1 MRNDVV
7 DAFAD
12 QTPFVIRRRISFLA
26 LSAAG
31 RYTSAED
38 EHRRPGLIINVIS
51 RGSVLSRGE
60 KEREVMQ
67 GEEGRAGG
75 GEGGEVGGGETGR
88 RLSSDKAIKREG
100 IKRDKGVGV
109 RATTS
114 PGRHKKGTAPSPL
127 NFRKAQEYS
136 SAAERRICVTPRKE
150 IELVCSPKE

>member
-1 MRNDVV
+1 ME
-7 DAFAD
+7 
-12 QTPFVIRRRISFLA
+12 
-26 LSAAG
+26 G
-31 RYTSAED
+31 

-51 RGSVLSRGE
+51 RGSVLSQGE
-60 KEREVMQ
+60 KERGDAQ
-67 GEEGRAGG
+67 GEDGR
-75 GEGGEVGGGETGR
+75 GR
-88 RLSSDKAIKREG
+88 GRGDVSSDKAIKREG

-150 IELVCSPKE
+150 SELVRSAKE